1 MCRLSGEGDLEAV
14 SQNHNREI
22 LLLVGCPGQGEGGF
36 FKAAGSKCLIMYL
49 SKSPQNLIVGICC
62 RQKEDPGSSSSCK
75 KRGGGD
81 IEQAAGQVEILV
93 DNLVTLT
100 ASLLPYFSMRSCQ
113 LLFSIRSDSLTKW
126 KNIAFFFLSLSP
138 GQSLRFAERTPP
150 EQVCYT
156 RQLLRNGGI
165 YLIF

>member
-22 LLLVGCPGQGEGGF
+22 LLLVGCHGQGERGF
-36 FKAAGSKCLIMYL
+36 FDAAESKCLMMYHV

-81 IEQAAGQVEILV
+81 IEQAAGQVDILV

-100 ASLLPYFSMRSCQ
+100 VSLLPYFSMRSCQ
-113 LLFSIRSDSLTKW
+113 L
-126 KNIAFFFLSLSP
+126 
-138 GQSLRFAERTPP
+138 
-150 EQVCYT
+150 
-156 RQLLRNGGI
+156 
-165 YLIF
+165 

>member
-36 FKAAGSKCLIMYL
+36 FDAAGSKCLMMYLL
-49 SKSPQNLIVGICC
+49 SKSPQNLIVVICC

-81 IEQAAGQVEILV
+81 IEQAAGQVDILE

-100 ASLLPYFSMRSCQ
+100 CSLLPYFSMRSCQ

-126 KNIAFFFLSLSP
+126 KNIQ
-138 GQSLRFAERTPP
+138 GVP
-150 EQVCYT
+150 EKMVHSD
-156 RQLLRNGGI
+156 
-165 YLIF
+165 F

>member
-1 MCRLSGEGDLEAV
+1 MCRLSGEADLEAV
-14 SQNHNREI
+14 SQNHNS
-22 LLLVGCPGQGEGGF
+22 LLVGCQGQGERGF
-36 FKAAGSKCLIMYL
+36 FDAAESKCLMMYL

-81 IEQAAGQVEILV
+81 IEQAAGQVDILV

-100 ASLLPYFSMRSCQ
+100 VSLLPYFSMRSCQ

-126 KNIAFFFLSLSP
+126 KNIIVLFLSLQ
-138 GQSLRFAERTPP
+138 GK
-150 EQVCYT
+150 VCALQREHHRSKSVTHGSCCGTVGY
-156 RQLLRNGGI
+156 I
-165 YLIF
+165 